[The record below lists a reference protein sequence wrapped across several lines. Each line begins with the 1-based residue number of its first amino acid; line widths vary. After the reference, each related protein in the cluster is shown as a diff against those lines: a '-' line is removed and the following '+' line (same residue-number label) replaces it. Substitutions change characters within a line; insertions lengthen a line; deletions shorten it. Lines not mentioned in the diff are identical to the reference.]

1 MLVGHGK
8 RSHKV
13 NRGGM
18 LVEHGKRSHK
28 VNRGGMLVEH
38 GKRSH
43 KVNRGGMLME
53 HGNTTVTDNH
63 ATRNQILRRNPN
75 GRSVG
80 NRSSR
85 VG

>member
-1 MLVGHGK
+1 M
-8 RSHKV
+8 

-18 LVEHGKRSHK
+18 LVEHS
-28 VNRGGMLVEH
+28 
-38 GKRSH
+38 KRSH
-43 KVNRGGMLME
+43 KVNRGGMLMG
-53 HGNTTVTDNH
+53 HGINGNTTVTDNH
-63 ATRNQILRRNPN
+63 STRNQTLRRNPN